1 MPTRLT
7 RTASLAVIT
16 FAALGGISC
25 NRADSPTTPI
35 TFVGP
40 ANLVITDL
48 RAGSGAA
55 LTLGQEASV
64 HYGLWL
70 YDPTQPESKGTF
82 VEDSRLGGLGLPF
95 VTRLPAG
102 QIIEGWR
109 QGVPGMRVGGLRRLI
124 IPPSLAFGETGSGP
138 IPPNAWV
145 VFDIDLVSIKD

>member
-1 MPTRLT
+1 MPARLS
-7 RTASLAVIT
+7 RTAALAM
-16 FAALGGISC
+16 AALGLAGAVSC
-25 NRADSPTTPI
+25 NRSDSPTTPI

-48 RAGSGAA
+48 RVGTGAT

-70 YDPTQPESKGTF
+70 YDPTAPENKGTF
-82 VEDSRLGGLGLPF
+82 IEDSRQAGAGLPF
-95 VTRLPAG
+95 ATRLPAG

-109 QGVPGMRVGGLRRLI
+109 QGLPGMRVGGLRRLI
-124 IPPSLAFGETGSGP
+124 IPPSLAFGSGQGP

-145 VFDIDLVSIKD
+145 VFDIDLLSIRD

>member
-7 RTASLAVIT
+7 RTAALAVIT

-25 NRADSPTTPI
+25 NSASSPTTPI
-35 TFVGP
+35 VFVGP
-40 ANLVITDL
+40 ATLVITDL

-55 LTLGQEASV
+55 LALGQEATV

-70 YDPTQPESKGTF
+70 YDPTRPESKGTF
-82 VEDSRLGGLGLPF
+82 IEDTRLAGVGQPF

-109 QGVPGMRVGGLRRLI
+109 QGVPGMRAGGLRRLV
-124 IPPSLAFGETGSGP
+124 IPPSLAFGDTGSGP
-138 IPPNAWV
+138 IPRNAWV